1 MAAARIAVD
10 EQVSAAVTAYV
21 AHGHRLERLC
31 FAAEGC
37 SQSPNT
43 IGEYAVW
50 SSGMSGLAEKVN
62 LSFYFPPPNLRI
74 RAESSG
80 NG

>member
-1 MAAARIAVD
+1 MRPIVHV
-10 EQVSAAVTAYV
+10 VSIIVLASI
-21 AHGHRLERLC
+21 

-43 IGEYAVW
+43 IGEYAVS